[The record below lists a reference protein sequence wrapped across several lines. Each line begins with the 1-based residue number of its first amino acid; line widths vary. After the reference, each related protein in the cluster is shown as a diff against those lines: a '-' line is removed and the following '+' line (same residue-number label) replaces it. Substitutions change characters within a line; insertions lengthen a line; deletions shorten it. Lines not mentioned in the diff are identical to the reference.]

1 MILNIKEIL
10 VIIAFCVVTV
20 AYSVTAVLAYIRG
33 KKKKADPA
41 EVNASFAD
49 IAKNAIGLVGIAETA
64 FKSVSQGGTLKLKD
78 VLGDIKEQCE
88 AAGIVFDKGY
98 WTDLIGKSVDLLN
111 YGRESEEKS
120 EEKPTETVAEKQ
132 TPVV

>member
-78 VLGDIKEQCE
+78 VLGDIKEQ
-88 AAGIVFDKGY
+88 
-98 WTDLIGKSVDLLN
+98 
-111 YGRESEEKS
+111 SEEKS
-120 EEKPTETVAEKQ
+120 EEKPTETIAEKQ